1 MTENK
6 KEKTAA
12 IALEYDGENTPFVS
26 ATGLD
31 SIAEQIIELAIEHEI
46 PLYENA
52 ELAEQLAEI
61 NLGNEIPERLF
72 LAIAHIIAFAY
83 HLQGKVPG
91 GWSDSSDTSNSND
104 SDNSGDG
111 KGLVVSSGRLYDG
124 E

>member
-91 GWSDSSDTSNSND
+91 GWSDGSDTSNDN
-104 SDNSGDG
+104 DNSGDG